1 MIRRPTLLVATLA
14 ALAAIP
20 AARAAGPGPVD
31 DGVRVAV
38 LGYHDFS
45 ETEPETEMRIRT
57 SSFRRQ
63 LETIRQLGL
72 NVISMDD
79 FAKWKRGEHSI
90 PDKSVV
96 ITIDD
101 GWKSVHDE
109 AFPVLRE
116 FGYPFT
122 IFLYKNYVDGG
133 GRALSSAMIREMQE
147 HGATIGS
154 HSVSH
159 PFPATVKGKRKE
171 GPDAFDKFLRVEM
184 GESKRFLE
192 SRFGQRVTTY
202 AYPGG
207 YLTRE
212 MFPLAGEFGYE
223 HLFTVLPGKVRRSS
237 DDLSLPRY
245 IVLATHPPSFE
256 RAVEFPDAPGRN
268 ADHAAPATVAAP
280 AVPHPVTPRTRCRHR
295 LAATDDLRR
304 PLRGHRARPGVAGD
318 EGRRPRH
325 RPGALGRGRRDP
337 QLDPRPALPLLHLPR
352 SRRVEGPRRRGHRHP
367 AELEL
372 PHRYR
377 SRLRP
382 DRPRRLTPCFPASPT
397 PSTRPSATSAGSGR
411 SPRRTSRTRCARS
424 ASRCS
429 RPTSSS
435 ASPRTSSPASR
446 TRRWAADVLKSIKP
460 GEQVVK
466 IFHDELAEL
475 LGGDQSPLDL
485 DPPARIL
492 LCGLN
497 GAGKTTTSGQARAT
511 AEARGPQAPA
521 DRLRPLPPAAIEQ
534 LATLGKQVDVPV
546 YTPDPGETDVVK
558 VAGDALKWAETQSG
572 SVLIFDT
579 AGRQELDDRSDRGT
593 QAPPRLP
600 RAPGDPAGRRRR
612 HRPGCGLGRLPLR
625 RGRRRSPASC

>member
-20 AARAAGPGPVD
+20 AALAAGPGPVD

-79 FAKWKRGEHSI
+79 FAQWKRGEHSI
-90 PDKSVV
+90 PDKSVL

-133 GRALSSAMIREMQE
+133 GRALTSAMIREMQE

-159 PFPATVKGKRKE
+159 PFPATVKGRRKE

-268 ADHAAPATVAAP
+268 ADDAAPATVAAP
-280 AVPHPVTPRTRCRHR
+280 AVPHPVTPEPGAVTDSR
-295 LAATDDLRR
+295 LPTISADLS
-304 PLRGHRARPGVAGD
+304 GVAG
-318 EGRRPRH
+318 
-325 RPGALGRGRRDP
+325 
-337 QLDPRPALPLLHLPR
+337 LDPESLVMRVGGLGTVPARWDEDAGTLSWTPERRFR
-352 SRRVEGPRRRGHRHP
+352 SSTCRVRVEWTDHDGEATG
-367 AELEL
+367 
-372 PHRYR
+372 
-377 SRLRP
+377 
-382 DRPRRLTPCFPASPT
+382 TPLNWTFRIDTEAAYVPT
-397 PSTRPSATSAGSGR
+397 AL
-411 SPRRTSRTRCARS
+411 
-424 ASRCS
+424 
-429 RPTSSS
+429 
-435 ASPRTSSPASR
+435 
-446 TRRWAADVLKSIKP
+446 AD
-460 GEQVVK
+460 
-466 IFHDELAEL
+466 
-475 LGGDQSPLDL
+475 
-485 DPPARIL
+485 
-492 LCGLN
+492 
-497 GAGKTTTSGQARAT
+497 
-511 AEARGPQAPA
+511 
-521 DRLRPLPPAAIEQ
+521 
-534 LATLGKQVDVPV
+534 
-546 YTPDPGETDVVK
+546 
-558 VAGDALKWAETQSG
+558 
-572 SVLIFDT
+572 
-579 AGRQELDDRSDRGT
+579 
-593 QAPPRLP
+593 
-600 RAPGDPAGRRRR
+600 
-612 HRPGCGLGRLPLR
+612 
-625 RGRRRSPASC
+625 